1 KSLPLTNFVPN
12 RKGNASNPD
21 TDTYTRTVSGNIPKT
36 QYPKKMKVINR
47 NNIFQNYL
55 EIRKLISNFQNAFFD
70 EEYDSKEDEMFD
82 VLSFENKIETENF
95 SVRVPNNNLENHPEK
110 LTEKIKSLLDF
121 LNVKELIIISH
132 LKLDFFGNLEHDFP
146 KVINAYKKLS
156 EYLPNKSFKEAIE
169 LDKSEIANFVE
180 IFFWLER
187 CDPSI
192 PEYVFWFDKDEK
204 FCFYLCKYG
213 NIHFIDLTKGNL
225 I

>member
-1 KSLPLTNFVPN
+1 
-12 RKGNASNPD
+12 
-21 TDTYTRTVSGNIPKT
+21 
-36 QYPKKMKVINR
+36 MKVINR

-70 EEYDSKEDEMFD
+70 EEYDSKEDEIFD
-82 VLSFENKIETENF
+82 ALSFENKIETENF
-95 SVRVPNNNLENHPEK
+95 SVRVPNNNLENHPDK

-187 CDPSI
+187 CDASI

-225 I
+225 IPENELKNLGFELDDENQFEKNAIEGRQIKI